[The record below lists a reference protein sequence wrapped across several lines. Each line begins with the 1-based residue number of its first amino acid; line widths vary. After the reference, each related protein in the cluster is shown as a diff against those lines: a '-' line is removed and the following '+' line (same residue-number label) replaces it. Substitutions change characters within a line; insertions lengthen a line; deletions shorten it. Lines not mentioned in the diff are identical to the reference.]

1 MNRFPPT
8 ANRQPST
15 GFGGTMSDLETD
27 DLEETLRESTEL
39 TGPVSAERARR
50 FYDKVRDNIRRYL
63 EKKGSLAG
71 KSGEYLLLVPD
82 MFMLLWRLINDSRVN
97 SKNKMLLGSG
107 LAYYLF
113 PLDIMPEGF
122 LGPIGY
128 IDDLVF
134 GVYLLNRM
142 LTDTDPEILRQH
154 WSGSED
160 VLVTIQKV
168 LNAADNLVG
177 TDILGKFKRMK

>member
-1 MNRFPPT
+1 METTDTDTDTDF
-8 ANRQPST
+8 AE
-15 GFGGTMSDLETD
+15 TM
-27 DLEETLRESTEL
+27 RESTEMAAPIS
-39 TGPVSAERARR
+39 GDRAQR
-50 FYDKVRDNIRRYL
+50 FYDKVRDNIRKYL
-63 EKKGSLAG
+63 EKKGTLAG

-97 SKNKMLLGSG
+97 AKNKVLLGSG

-122 LGPIGY
+122 MGPIGY

-134 GVYLLNRM
+134 GVYLLNKM
-142 LTDTDPEILRQH
+142 LTDTDVEILREH

-160 VLVTIQKV
+160 ILVSIRNV

-177 TDILGKFKRMK
+177 SDLLSRFKKF

>member
-1 MNRFPPT
+1 
-8 ANRQPST
+8 
-15 GFGGTMSDLETD
+15 MSETD
-27 DLEETLRESTEL
+27 FEETMRESTKL
-39 TGPVSAERARR
+39 TGSVSSDRAQR
-50 FYDKVRDNIRRYL
+50 FYDKVRRNIREYL

-82 MFMLLWRLINDSRVN
+82 MFMLLWRLINDPRVN
-97 SKNKMLLGSG
+97 SKNKVLLGSG

-134 GVYLLNRM
+134 GVYLLNKM
-142 LTDTDPEILRQH
+142 LTDTDAEILREH

-160 VLVTIQKV
+160 VLATIQNV

-177 TDILGKFKRMK
+177 SDILGKFKGMK

>member
-1 MNRFPPT
+1 
-8 ANRQPST
+8 
-15 GFGGTMSDLETD
+15 MSDTD
-27 DLEETLRESTEL
+27 FEETMRESTEL
-39 TGPVSAERARR
+39 TGSISRDRAQR
-50 FYDKVRDNIRRYL
+50 FYDKVRNNIRAFL
-63 EKKGSLAG
+63 EKKGSVAG

-97 SKNKMLLGSG
+97 SKNKVLLGSG

-113 PLDIMPEGF
+113 PLDIMPEAF
-122 LGPIGY
+122 LGPMGY

-142 LTDTDPEILRQH
+142 LVDTDPEVLREH

-160 VLVTIQKV
+160 ILTSIQNVLH
-168 LNAADNLVG
+168 AADNLVG
-177 TDILGKFKRMK
+177 KDLLGKFKGMK